1 MIIVYISLAL
11 FIGSIIY
18 LAFFAFKT
26 FKGSKPTIENVTE
39 TVTRIQAKTDQ
50 IKSET
55 DQLAM
60 TQQEITEDVQ
70 YKKESVQ
77 YTVDAAKEIPEPFK
91 NIWFSIK
98 GDKWKL
104 RNRSDA

>member
-26 FKGSKPTIENVTE
+26 FKDSKPTIENVTQ

-60 TQQEITEDVQ
+60 TQQEITEDVE
-70 YKKESVQ
+70 YKKRLS
-77 YTVDAAKEIPEPFK
+77 
-91 NIWFSIK
+91 NIRLRRLKKYLNPLSIF
-98 GDKWKL
+98 GFQ
-104 RNRSDA
+104 

>member
-18 LAFFAFKT
+18 LALFAFKT
-26 FKGSKPTIENVTE
+26 FKDSKPTIENVTQ

-60 TQQEITEDVQ
+60 TQQGITEDVE
-70 YKKESVQ
+70 YKKEAVQ
-77 YTVDAAKEIPEPFK
+77 YTVKAAKEIPEPFK

>member
-1 MIIVYISLAL
+1 MVIVYISLAL

-18 LAFFAFKT
+18 FAFFAFKT
-26 FKGSKPTIENVTE
+26 FKESKPTIESVAE
-39 TVTRIQAKTDQ
+39 TVSRIQAKTDQ

-60 TQQEITEDVQ
+60 TQLEITEDVQ
-70 YKKESVQ
+70 YKKEAVL
-77 YTVDAAKEIPEPFK
+77 YTVDAAKKTPEPFK

-104 RNRSDA
+104 RNKSDA

>member
-1 MIIVYISLAL
+1 MVIVYISLAL

-26 FKGSKPTIENVTE
+26 FKDSKPTIDNVTE
-39 TVTRIQAKTDQ
+39 TVTRIQAKTEQ
-50 IKSET
+50 IKSNT

-60 TQQEITEDVQ
+60 TQQGITEDVQ
-70 YKKESVQ
+70 YKKEAVQ
-77 YTVDAAKEIPEPFK
+77 YTVDAAKQTPEPFK

-104 RNRSDA
+104 RNRA

>member
-26 FKGSKPTIENVTE
+26 FKDSKPTIDNVTE

-60 TQQEITEDVQ
+60 TQQEISEDVQ
-70 YKKESVQ
+70 YKKEAVQ

-98 GDKWKL
+98 GDKWKH

>member
-26 FKGSKPTIENVTE
+26 FKDSKPTIENVTE

-60 TQQEITEDVQ
+60 TQQEINEDVQ
-70 YKKESVQ
+70 YKKRP
-77 YTVDAAKEIPEPFK
+77 Y
-91 NIWFSIK
+91 NIRLMRLKKSLNPLKIF
-98 GDKWKL
+98 GFQ
-104 RNRSDA
+104 

>member
-1 MIIVYISLAL
+1 MVIVYISLAL

-26 FKGSKPTIENVTE
+26 FKDSKPTIDNVTE
-39 TVTRIQAKTDQ
+39 TVTRIQAKTEQ

-60 TQQEITEDVQ
+60 TQQGITEDVQ
-70 YKKESVQ
+70 YKKEAVQ
-77 YTVDAAKEIPEPFK
+77 YTVDAAKQTPEPFK

-104 RNRSDA
+104 RNRA

>member
-26 FKGSKPTIENVTE
+26 FKESKPTIENVTE
-39 TVTRIQAKTDQ
+39 TVTRIQAKTNQ

-60 TQQEITEDVQ
+60 TQHGITEDVQ
-70 YKKESVQ
+70 YKKEAVQ
-77 YTVDAAKEIPEPFK
+77 YTVDAAKQTPEPFK
-91 NIWFSIK
+91 HIWFSIK
-98 GDKWKL
+98 GDKLKL